1 MIEAG
6 SVLTLD
12 VEKPAAGGRM
22 LARHHGQ
29 VVLVWGAIP
38 GERVTAR
45 VERTGKGLAFAEIVD
60 VLSASPDRRPAPGDW
75 RCGGN
80 VLAHVNYARQLLLK
94 GDIIRDALGRI
105 GRLPLDR
112 SPDVIGS
119 PERGY
124 RMRARLHAHVGRL
137 GFYREGSHQM
147 CAAAGTGQLLE
158 STNAWIASV
167 EERLRYEPSSALT
180 AIEIAENITGQE
192 RACHLELLAGADATR
207 FAALADGLVGL
218 SAQVADRAAV
228 VTLSGL
234 PLVTDTVRVGEADS
248 SPVLRL
254 QRSVRA
260 FFQGNRFL
268 LEPLLWHVMSLAPEG
283 PILDLYA
290 GGGFFGLALAASGVR
305 DVTLVE
311 GDPVSGSDLQR
322 NVEPFGGDVR
332 VERRSVESYLG
343 SGTAATT
350 ATVILDPPRTGL
362 SKEAVSGLLKMRP
375 SRVVYV
381 SCDVATFAR
390 DTRLLLDGGYQ
401 LGQVTGLDLFPNT
414 AHVETVA
421 LFTPHAAP
429 LQ

>member
-1 MIEAG
+1 MQPG
-6 SVLTLD
+6 TLLTLD
-12 VEKPAAGGRM
+12 IEKPAAGGRM

-167 EERLRYEPSSALT
+167 EERLR
-180 AIEIAENITGQE
+180 
-192 RACHLELLAGADATR
+192 
-207 FAALADGLVGL
+207 
-218 SAQVADRAAV
+218 
-228 VTLSGL
+228 
-234 PLVTDTVRVGEADS
+234 
-248 SPVLRL
+248 
-254 QRSVRA
+254 
-260 FFQGNRFL
+260 
-268 LEPLLWHVMSLAPEG
+268 
-283 PILDLYA
+283 
-290 GGGFFGLALAASGVR
+290 
-305 DVTLVE
+305 
-311 GDPVSGSDLQR
+311 
-322 NVEPFGGDVR
+322 
-332 VERRSVESYLG
+332 
-343 SGTAATT
+343 
-350 ATVILDPPRTGL
+350 
-362 SKEAVSGLLKMRP
+362 
-375 SRVVYV
+375 
-381 SCDVATFAR
+381 
-390 DTRLLLDGGYQ
+390 
-401 LGQVTGLDLFPNT
+401 
-414 AHVETVA
+414 
-421 LFTPHAAP
+421 
-429 LQ
+429 

>member
-6 SVLTLD
+6 SVLTLE

-80 VLAHVNYARQLLLK
+80 VLAHVNYARQLQLK

-105 GRLPLDR
+105 GRVPLDR
-112 SPDVIGS
+112 SPEVIGS

-124 RMRARLHAHVGRL
+124 RMRARLHAHEGRL
-137 GFYREGSHQM
+137 GFYREGSHQL
-147 CAAAGTGQLLE
+147 CEAVGTGQLLE

-167 EERLRYEPSSALT
+167 EERLRDEPSSALT

-192 RACHLELLAGADATR
+192 RACHLELRAGADAAR
-207 FAALADGLVGL
+207 FVAMSDGLVGL

-228 VTLSGL
+228 VTLAGL
-234 PLVTDTVRVGEADS
+234 PVVSDTVGVRAGDS
-248 SPVLRL
+248 APVLRL

-268 LEPLLWHVMSLAPEG
+268 LERLLWHVMSLAPEG

-322 NVEPFGGDVR
+322 NVEPFAGDVR
-332 VERRSVESYLG
+332 VERRSVESFLG
-343 SGTAATT
+343 SGTASTA
-350 ATVILDPPRTGL
+350 ATVIVDPPRTGL
-362 SKEAVSGLLKMRP
+362 SKEAVGGILAMKP

-421 LFTPHAAP
+421 LFTPP
-429 LQ
+429 RSG